1 MSDVKT
7 LQSDG
12 IPLII
17 KDQTAR
23 NIIATPYDPTSGTY
37 GAGDVCIN
45 GNQGYKALVDIS
57 TPEAFDPTKWEPTTL
72 GELYTELKSNLTDLE
87 SEVDDKLK
95 LTVIRSVATWNV
107 GSSYT
112 FTQEDWDKYTEFH
125 VFISHANVANP
136 SYYEVVF
143 NKYFYTVQR
152 IVGYGGTSGNNYVQM
167 SGDAT
172 NKRLTLNAAVNASTA
187 YNPLIGIYGR

>member
-72 GELYTELKSNLTDLE
+72 GELYTELKSNLTEL
-87 SEVDDKLK
+87 
-95 LTVIRSVATWNV
+95 
-107 GSSYT
+107 
-112 FTQEDWDKYTEFH
+112 
-125 VFISHANVANP
+125 
-136 SYYEVVF
+136 
-143 NKYFYTVQR
+143 
-152 IVGYGGTSGNNYVQM
+152 NNYVTATLPNSATDINVNYPSGYTYDNCYVVAILVKDNQNIWRVGEGMASGSERLFIQM
-167 SGDAT
+167 KENYMDV
-172 NKRLTLNAAVNASTA
+172 LNNDPGFYSRPIRIVLQKLGSDIT
-187 YNPLIGIYGR
+187 PT

>member
-12 IPLII
+12 IPLNI

-72 GELYTELKSNLTDLE
+72 GELYTELKSNLTYKL
-87 SEVDDKLK
+87 VDSKEGATSINLPASFKKL
-95 LTVIRSVATWNV
+95 LV
-107 GSSYT
+107 
-112 FTQEDWDKYTEFH
+112 H
-125 VFISHANVANP
+125 VSDGAWVNFSIELLP
-136 SYYEVVF
+136 SMLDS
-143 NKYFYTVQR
+143 NGKYFGAGAYFSSNSYNSCLVLATTTTVTLNNLTE
-152 IVGYGGTSGNNYVQM
+152 GGTNKTSSGVTTVYY
-167 SGDAT
+167 
-172 NKRLTLNAAVNASTA
+172 R
-187 YNPLIGIYGR
+187 

>member
-12 IPLII
+12 IPLNI

-72 GELYTELKSNLTDLE
+72 GELYTELKSNLSHLQL
-87 SEVDDKLK
+87 SEV
-95 LTVIRSVATWNV
+95 I
-107 GSSYT
+107 
-112 FTQEDWDKYTEFH
+112 E
-125 VFISHANVANP
+125 
-136 SYYEVVF
+136 
-143 NKYFYTVQR
+143 
-152 IVGYGGTSGNNYVQM
+152 NYVQIN
-167 SGDAT
+167 SGVSYVDAT
-172 NKRLTLNAAVNASTA
+172 
-187 YNPLIGIYGR
+187 YNFEETYDEIPKVMACLRGATNYMQNVGVITISSITKTSVTIRVYRQYGAPTSAGMSPGFYLYVFTS